1 MNPAPEKGDF
11 RRRCQRSTELSHLQN
26 RLTRVACRIRG
37 PMGKEKG
44 RLKTLSSTNKQIVAI
59 LRGVTP
65 DTVLD
70 VANCLVQCG
79 ITTIEVPLNSPR
91 PLQSIK
97 LLHERFADKAVIG
110 AGTVPDCFAGRRG
123 GESRRHAGVV
133 AGHESRGDQA
143 RLRPAFRFRWP
154 PFSNFVPLCLI
165 KLDSCAPRGA
175 CAGAV
180 QCTGASR
187 PAGIRAHHGST
198 SFPMAGVNRSEHDGG
213 CGRLRATPQRPPP
226 APARR

>member
-1 MNPAPEKGDF
+1 
-11 RRRCQRSTELSHLQN
+11 
-26 RLTRVACRIRG
+26 
-37 PMGKEKG
+37 MGKEKG

-110 AGTVPDCFAGRRG
+110 AGTVLTASQVDAVAKAGGTLVLSPDMNPEAIKPGSDLHSASAGP
-123 GESRRHAGVV
+123 H
-133 AGHESRGDQA
+133 
-143 RLRPAFRFRWP
+143 FRTL
-154 PFSNFVPLCLI
+154 SLC
-165 KLDSCAPRGA
+165 A
-175 CAGAV
+175 
-180 QCTGASR
+180 
-187 PAGIRAHHGST
+187 
-198 SFPMAGVNRSEHDGG
+198 
-213 CGRLRATPQRPPP
+213 
-226 APARR
+226 